1 MQLEDPLKWLSSGAA
16 LDSRGRKGQEHDGG
30 GWLGSWVGPRVP
42 RPPFP
47 GRTRGPHRVWPGHP
61 SSWSPMMR
69 GPRLGTGG
77 AMSLPE
83 QKLGSSLAWETL
95 HRRPGTN
102 CAPRRGQWS
111 PECLK
116 LWHSVPLG
124 VRTMETLPEPLE
136 ATGLRVTCVVLST
149 RNPAPRAAK
158 GPLHSGS

>member
-1 MQLEDPLKWLSSGAA
+1 MAEFWSSPGLTGQEGTGARWRRLVGILGGPLGAPTSFSWE
-16 LDSRGRKGQEHDGG
+16 DSRASQGLARASQFMVTHDAWPQAG
-30 GWLGSWVGPRVP
+30 
-42 RPPFP
+42 
-47 GRTRGPHRVWPGHP
+47 HR
-61 SSWSPMMR
+61 
-69 GPRLGTGG
+69 G

-124 VRTMETLPEPLE
+124 VRTMETLPEP
-136 ATGLRVTCVVLST
+136 
-149 RNPAPRAAK
+149 
-158 GPLHSGS
+158 